1 MNLNFRKKDVEDLPK
16 VNTPIWICTNDGCK
30 GWMRDNFAFGNKP
43 HCCLCSSPMV
53 NDMRM
58 LPVLVNSN
66 DDLKS
71 SSHKEAHP

>member
-1 MNLNFRKKDVEDLPK
+1 
-16 VNTPIWICTNDGCK
+16 
-30 GWMRDNFAFGNKP
+30 
-43 HCCLCSSPMV
+43 MV